1 MIPFR
6 NIVKILGL
14 MTLLLGTGVASAQ
27 SESVPVRD
35 PVWTFQ
41 AGGAIWSSPAVH
53 ENTVYFGSDDGY
65 LYAVEAG
72 TGQLKWRVETG
83 DKVRVRPAVVDGTIY
98 FASDDG
104 YLYALEAE
112 AGQEQWRLDIG
123 NAAVQRLPPANDYNW
138 DYLASSPAV
147 SDDMIYIGSADG
159 FLYAVNA
166 QTGQPAWR
174 FQTGDRVRSSPTVA
188 SGMVYVGSW
197 DGFIYGVDAQSGQEK
212 WRFDVSTQYRHVQ
225 PSPTIVDGVVYIG
238 ARNSHVF
245 ALDAQTGEQKWA
257 FKYVYEWVESS
268 TAVADGKVYVGS
280 SADRRLYVLNSATG
294 ELAWDFNTVGYAF
307 CSPAVSDGVVY
318 MGTAY
323 NIDFMKAAF
332 FAIDIQGAQHRK
344 TTDAKWLVEVG
355 PSLDTS
361 PQKISGVVSSPAVA
375 DGMVYFGGLDGRL
388 YAVSTAP

>member
-1 MIPFR
+1 MIPFK
-6 NIVKILGL
+6 NIVGILVPI
-14 MTLLLGTGVASAQ
+14 TLLLGAGVVSAQ

-35 PVWTFQ
+35 PAWTFQ
-41 AGGAIWSSPAVH
+41 TGGAIWSSPAVQG
-53 ENTVYFGSDDGY
+53 NTVYFGSDDGY

-72 TGQLKWRVETG
+72 TGQLKWKVKTSDR
-83 DKVRVRPAVVDGTIY
+83 VRVRPAIADGTVY

-112 AGQEQWRLDIG
+112 TGQEQWRLDIG
-123 NAAVQRLPPANDYNW
+123 NAAVQRLLPANDYNW

-147 SDDMIYIGSADG
+147 ADGMIYIGSADG
-159 FLYAVNA
+159 FLYAVYA

-174 FQTGDRVRSSPTVA
+174 FQTGDRVRSSPAVA
-188 SGMVYVGSW
+188 YGMVYVGSW
-197 DGFIYGVDAQSGQEK
+197 DGLIYAVDAQSGQEK

-238 ARNSHVF
+238 ARNSPVC
-245 ALDAQTGEQKWA
+245 ALDAQTGEQIWA
-257 FKYVYEWVESS
+257 FKYLHEWVESS
-268 TAVADGKVYVGS
+268 AAVVDAEVYVGS
-280 SADRRLYVLNSATG
+280 SADSRLYVLDSATG

-318 MGTAY
+318 MGTVY
-323 NIDFMKAAF
+323 SIDFMKAAF
-332 FAIDIQGAQHRK
+332 YAIDIQGAQHRK

-375 DGMVYFGGLDGRL
+375 DGTVYFGGLDGKL